1 MIRDNNNL
9 ELYIHIPFCK
19 KKCEY
24 CDFLSG
30 PANAREVSEYMK
42 ALRKELLMWAAAAGN
57 HTVSSVFI
65 GGGTPTILPT
75 GEVEEL
81 MRVIFRNY
89 HVSEQ
94 AEISIEANPGTVSL
108 EQLKAYVACG
118 INRISIG
125 LQSTDEDLLKRLGRI
140 HSYEDFLMA
149 FQMARMAGFRNINV
163 DLISGIPGQSLSDW
177 EDSLKKITLLRP
189 EHISA
194 YGLIIE
200 PGTRFHDKYAADEKR
215 REAGY
220 EPMFLPSEELERQM
234 YQLTGEMLEAKG
246 YRRYEISNYA
256 RAGKVCIHNQGY
268 WKREEYLG
276 FGIGAASLFRETRW
290 SNTRNKNSYVNY
302 IAREEFPL
310 EEESLEKLSPAA
322 QMEEYMFL
330 GLRMMEGIQ
339 RSDFEKSF
347 GHSLEGIFGD
357 RLIRLQKEGLLEM
370 EEGRIRLSEKGI
382 DLSNYVFSQFLLEGD
397 QANVLT
403 DKGCKSLL

>member
-1 MIRDNNNL
+1 MIRDNTNL
-9 ELYIHIPFCK
+9 ELYIHIPFCV

-30 PANAREVSEYMK
+30 PANAREMADYMK
-42 ALRKELLMWAAAAGN
+42 ALKKEILLWAPAAGR
-57 HTVSSVFI
+57 HLVTSIFI
-65 GGGTPTILPT
+65 GGGTPSILPA
-75 GEVEEL
+75 GEIEGMMELIRQEYHLSEE
-81 MRVIFRNY
+81 
-89 HVSEQ
+89 
-94 AEISIEANPGTVSL
+94 AEITIEANPGTVSL
-108 EQLKAYVACG
+108 EQLKSYRACG

-125 LQSTDEDLLKRLGRI
+125 LQSTEEELLKRLGRI

-163 DLISGIPGQSLSDW
+163 DLMSGIPGQSLSEW
-177 EDSLKKITLLRP
+177 EETLKKITLLRP

-200 PGTRFHDKYAADEKR
+200 EGTRFHEKYAADEAR

-234 YQLTGEMLEAKG
+234 YQLTEKILQEKG
-246 YRRYEISNYA
+246 YQRYEISNYA
-256 RAGKVCIHNQGY
+256 RAGKACRHNIGY
-268 WKREEYLG
+268 WRREEYLG
-276 FGIGAASLFRETRW
+276 FGLGAASLFRETRW
-290 SNTRNKNSYVNY
+290 SNTRNRNTYVNY
-302 IAREEFPL
+302 LAREEFPL
-310 EEESLEKLSPAA
+310 EEESLEKLSLAA

-330 GLRMMEGIQ
+330 GLRMMEGIR
-339 RSDFEKSF
+339 RSDFEKAF
-347 GHSLEGIFGD
+347 AHSLEGIFGD

-397 QANVLT
+397 EAECTYRQ
-403 DKGCKSLL
+403 KM

>member
-1 MIRDNNNL
+1 MIRDNSNL

-30 PANAREVSEYMK
+30 PANAREMAEYMK
-42 ALRKELLMWAAAAGN
+42 ALRKELLMWAPAAGN
-57 HTVSSVFI
+57 HMVSSVFI

-75 GEVEEL
+75 GEVEEM
-81 MRVIFRNY
+81 MRVIYGNY

-94 AEISIEANPGTVSL
+94 AEITIEANPGTVSL
-108 EQLKAYVACG
+108 EQLKAFAACG

-125 LQSTDEDLLKRLGRI
+125 LQSTEEELLKRLGRI

-163 DLISGIPGQSLSDW
+163 DLISGIPGQSLSEW
-177 EDSLKKITLLRP
+177 EDTLKKITLLRP

-200 PGTRFHDKYAADEKR
+200 PGTRFHEKYAADEKR

-234 YQLTGEMLEAKG
+234 YQLTGKVLGEKG

-256 RAGKVCIHNQGY
+256 KAGKECRHNRGY

-290 SNTRNKNSYVNY
+290 SNTRNRNNYVNH
-302 IAREEFPL
+302 IARGEFPL
-310 EEESLEKLSPAA
+310 EEESLEKLSQRA

-339 RSDFEKSF
+339 RSEFEKSF
-347 GHSLEGIFGD
+347 GHSLEGVFGD
-357 RLIRLQKEGLLEM
+357 SLIRLQKEGLLEM

-397 QANVLT
+397 QT
-403 DKGCKSLL
+403 ECTYKQRM

>member
-1 MIRDNNNL
+1 MIRDNTNL
-9 ELYIHIPFCK
+9 ELYIHIPFCE

-30 PANAREVSEYMK
+30 PANAREMADYMK
-42 ALRKELLMWAAAAGN
+42 ALKKEILLWAPAAGG
-57 HTVSSVFI
+57 HLVTSIFI
-65 GGGTPTILPT
+65 GGGTPSILPA
-75 GEVEEL
+75 GEIEGLMELIRQEYHLSEE
-81 MRVIFRNY
+81 
-89 HVSEQ
+89 
-94 AEISIEANPGTVSL
+94 AEITIEANPGTVSL
-108 EQLKAYVACG
+108 EQLKSYRACG

-125 LQSTDEDLLKRLGRI
+125 LQSTEEELLKRLGRI

-163 DLISGIPGQSLSDW
+163 DLMSGIPGQSLSEW
-177 EDSLKKITLLRP
+177 EETLKKITLLRP

-200 PGTRFHDKYAADEKR
+200 EGTRFHEKYAADEAR

-234 YQLTGEMLEAKG
+234 YQLTEKLLQEKG
-246 YRRYEISNYA
+246 YQRYEISNYA
-256 RAGKVCIHNQGY
+256 RAGKACRHNIGY

-276 FGIGAASLFRETRW
+276 FGLGAASLFRETRW
-290 SNTRNKNSYVNY
+290 SNTRNRNTYVNY
-302 IAREEFPL
+302 LAREEFPL
-310 EEESLEKLSPAA
+310 EEESLEKLSLTA

-330 GLRMMEGIQ
+330 GLRMMEGIR
-339 RSDFEKSF
+339 RSDFEKAF
-347 GHSLEGIFGD
+347 AHSLEGIFGD
-357 RLIRLQKEGLLEM
+357 RLIRLKKEGLLEM

-397 QANVLT
+397 EAECTYRQ
-403 DKGCKSLL
+403 KM